1 MTITDRILRKLNR
14 SGENDHADH
23 LIEVAKAVAQAEGEP
38 ENPKNQEVFEL
49 MRHCGFRS
57 NTRGYQGHNGYGAD
71 HDPCYRSKELGQG
84 IAPGNVEIGG
94 AALLALSSVGS
105 GADSTKGKQRHK
117 ESYHTIDRFASD
129 RNGGCGQSLGRGFGQ
144 L

>member
-1 MTITDRILRKLNR
+1 MQPLR
-14 SGENDHADH
+14 DA
-23 LIEVAKAVAQAEGEP
+23 EP
-38 ENPKNQEVFEL
+38 E
-49 MRHCGFRS
+49 
-57 NTRGYQGHNGYGAD
+57 
-71 HDPCYRSKELGQG
+71 ELGAQIGQPPLRSPNFFHLPSHQESEIITSRTQSG

-94 AALLALSSVGS
+94 AALLALSRSAR
-105 GADSTKGKQRHK
+105 GADSTKGKQRHE